1 MSPAAKQ
8 TPAFQAKTKG
18 DDQSIIDS
26 LRLLGSVQFPSAHA
40 PPVPE
45 PPPVFVLDR
54 LDIRFSAVVEH
65 PPDVLRELPLAA
77 MPVADWEQVRLLR
90 DNLWETLENGLEST
104 APFSM
109 IGIAGLGSVD
119 DRWALSVALWA
130 SHRELAGCRVLLID
144 TDASAAPSLATPQLT
159 TAPGFVDL
167 LNDESI
173 NLSSV
178 LQRVQGTQLY
188 LISPGTAAAGA
199 LDPIDFRAA
208 RPILAQLRK
217 HFDFV
222 FFHLPDRSQP
232 SDLAAWIRLTDGVV
246 LTCKRQSDTYEDAE
260 ALLAAVPGPKALG
273 WVFL

>member
-1 MSPAAKQ
+1 MSPAVKHA
-8 TPAFQAKTKG
+8 PASHVNT
-18 DDQSIIDS
+18 DSSDQSTIDC
-26 LRLLGSVQFPSAHA
+26 LHVLGSAQL
-40 PPVPE
+40 PPASLAATPE
-45 PPPVFVLDR
+45 PPPLFIHDR
-54 LDIRFSAVVEH
+54 LEIRFSAVVEH
-65 PPDVLRELPLAA
+65 ASEVLRKLPLAA

-90 DNLWETLENGLEST
+90 DNLWETQENGLEVA

-130 SHRELAGCRVLLID
+130 SHRELSGCRVLLID
-144 TDASAAPSLATPQLT
+144 TDASAAPSLATPQLGT
-159 TAPGFVDL
+159 TPGFVDL

-173 NLSSV
+173 NLSTA

-188 LISPGTAAAGA
+188 LMTPGSTAPGA
-199 LDPIDFRAA
+199 LDPINFRAA

-222 FFHLPDRSQP
+222 FFHLPDRAQP
-232 SDLAAWIRLTDGVV
+232 SDLSAWIRLTDGVV
-246 LTCKRQSDTYEDAE
+246 LTCKRQCDTYQDAE
-260 ALLAAVPGPKALG
+260 SLLACVPGHKALG

>member
-1 MSPAAKQ
+1 MSPVANHPL
-8 TPAFQAKTKG
+8 TIQAKANI
-18 DDQSIIDS
+18 DDQSTIDS
-26 LRLLGSVQFPSAHA
+26 LCLLGSAQIPPA
-40 PPVPE
+40 PELPAPE
-45 PPPVFVLDR
+45 PPPVVGYDR
-54 LDIRFSAVVEH
+54 LDIRFSAAAEH

-90 DNLWETLENGLEST
+90 DNLWDTQENGLES
-104 APFSM
+104 APPFSM

-119 DRWALSVALWA
+119 ERWALSVALWA

-144 TDASAAPSLATPQLT
+144 TDASAAPSLTTPQLCA
-159 TAPGFVDL
+159 APGFVDL

-173 NLSSV
+173 DLSSV

-188 LISPGTAAAGA
+188 LVTPGNADAGA
-199 LDPIDFRAA
+199 LDPINFRGA
-208 RPILAQLRK
+208 RPVLSQLRK

-246 LTCKRQSDTYEDAE
+246 LTCKRQSDTYQDAE

>member
-1 MSPAAKQ
+1 MSPAANHP
-8 TPAFQAKTKG
+8 PAIHAKTNS
-18 DDQSIIDS
+18 DDQSTIDS
-26 LRLLGSVQFPSAHA
+26 LRLLGSAQIPSAPA
-40 PPVPE
+40 PPAPE

-54 LDIRFSAVVEH
+54 LDIRFSAAVDH
-65 PPDVLRELPLAA
+65 PPDILRELPLAA

-90 DNLWETLENGLEST
+90 DNLWETQENGLESA

-144 TDASAAPSLATPQLT
+144 TDASAAPSHATPQLSA
-159 TAPGFVDL
+159 APGFADFA
-167 LNDESI
+167 NDESI
-173 NLSSV
+173 SLSST

-188 LISPGTAAAGA
+188 LMSPGTAAAGA

-222 FFHLPDRSQP
+222 FFHLPDRTQP
-232 SDLAAWIRLTDGVV
+232 TDLAAWIRLTDGVV
-246 LTCKRQSDTYEDAE
+246 LTCKRQSDTYQDAE
-260 ALLAAVPGPKALG
+260 ALLAAVPGHKALG

>member
-1 MSPAAKQ
+1 MSPAANHP
-8 TPAFQAKTKG
+8 PAIHAKTNS

-26 LRLLGSVQFPSAHA
+26 LRLLGSAQIPSAPA
-40 PPVPE
+40 PPAPE

-54 LDIRFSAVVEH
+54 LDIRFSAAVDH
-65 PPDVLRELPLAA
+65 PPDILRELPLAA

-90 DNLWETLENGLEST
+90 DNLWETQENGLESA

-144 TDASAAPSLATPQLT
+144 TDASAAPSLATPQLSA
-159 TAPGFVDL
+159 APGFADFA
-167 LNDESI
+167 NDESI
-173 NLSSV
+173 SLSST
-178 LQRVQGTQLY
+178 LQRVQGSQLY
-188 LISPGTAAAGA
+188 LMSPGTAAAGA

-222 FFHLPDRSQP
+222 FFHLPDRTQP
-232 SDLAAWIRLTDGVV
+232 TDLAAWIRLTDGVV
-246 LTCKRQSDTYEDAE
+246 LTCKRQSDTYQDAE
-260 ALLAAVPGPKALG
+260 ALLAAVPGHKALG